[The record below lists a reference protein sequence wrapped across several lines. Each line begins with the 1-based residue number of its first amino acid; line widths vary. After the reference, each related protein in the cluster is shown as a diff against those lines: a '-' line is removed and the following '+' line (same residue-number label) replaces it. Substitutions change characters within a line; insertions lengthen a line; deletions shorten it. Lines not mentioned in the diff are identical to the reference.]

1 MSVTRSGPRISRQPL
16 ARVPFPAPE
25 SPTTHSMRGRPARNG
40 SGVFLL
46 IAGVVRARLEH
57 ATGAYVHGVDAREVL
72 SRDHAPLG
80 DEAVRL
86 AQLDAVERGAHA
98 ARVGKVGLA
107 HPQYEVFAERVAR
120 RPVELVVL
128 APHHQVC
135 D

>member
-57 ATGAYVHGVDAREVL
+57 AAAPHVPRIDARQVL
-72 SRDHAPLG
+72 ARHRAPPG

-86 AQLDAVERGAHA
+86 PQLDAVERVAHA
-98 ARVGKVGLA
+98 ARVGKV
-107 HPQYEVFAERVAR
+107 
-120 RPVELVVL
+120 
-128 APHHQVC
+128 
-135 D
+135 

>member
-57 ATGAYVHGVDAREVL
+57 VAAPHVPRIDARQVL
-72 SRDHAPLG
+72 PRDRAASG

-86 AQLDAVERGAHA
+86 AQLDAVERVAQAGW
-98 ARVGKVGLA
+98 VGKVLLA
-107 HPQYEVFAERVAR
+107 DSEDEVIPDRVAGR
-120 RPVELVVL
+120 HIEI
-128 APHHQVC
+128 
-135 D
+135 